1 MRGALRYLEPCRGSS
16 RHAHRVAG
24 VTRAPR
30 AHHAAVRL
38 CARVP
43 GTMLAMAVG
52 LAACNSSQ
60 AQVQIY
66 GHLTP
71 MTDWVGVSERQ
82 TPASAPRPTQAPAGA
97 IRSPE
102 MSGTRMLSSI
112 SYFGMRGK
120 EDLGDGYAAIWQ
132 IETPVSIDGKAT
144 GAIGARNSNVGVKG
158 PFGTVFLGNW
168 DTPYQWSTLS
178 VGSPVRNPYTGDLST
193 ILSNP
198 GFNVPNTTTQSG
210 RVNNA
215 SDATFNRRQGNTIQ
229 YWTPEWAGLQLQFS
243 YSLSNG
249 SVATPAGDISPQV
262 FGAGLEY
269 LNGPLRVR
277 YAYEL
282 HKDYFGLAWLGAPAS
297 ANPSNVGSRA
307 TGSTDDGHKVL
318 IVFTYAQTKWVAGWD
333 RLTYRTDDGTSGNL
347 NRYRRDAFYVM
358 VQHFFGG
365 GRHSVWLGGGYA
377 MNGACSRV
385 GGAACNTDD
394 LGATQLNLGYRYDF
408 SKRTDVYVAYYQ
420 VINRAWGSYGF
431 SPRPNFSGGNAPP
444 GVHYRGVAVGIE
456 HTF

>member
-1 MRGALRYLEPCRGSS
+1 M
-16 RHAHRVAG
+16 
-24 VTRAPR
+24 
-30 AHHAAVRL
+30 
-38 CARVP
+38 P
-43 GTMLAMAVG
+43 GTMLAMVLG
-52 LAACNSSQ
+52 MGACEVSQ

-71 MTDWVGVSERQ
+71 MTDWVSVSGRQ
-82 TPASAPRPTQAPAGA
+82 VSASAPRPTQAPAGA
-97 IRSPE
+97 INAPE
-102 MSGTRMLSSI
+102 ASGSRMLSSI

-132 IETPVSIDGKAT
+132 IETPVSIDGKST
-144 GAIGARNSNVGVKG
+144 GAIAGRNSNVGLSG
-158 PFGTVFLGNW
+158 PFGSAFLGNW

-210 RVNNA
+210 RVGNPA
-215 SDATFNRRQGNTIQ
+215 DATFNRRQGNSIQ
-229 YWTPEWAGLQLQFS
+229 YWSPDWAGFHMRLS
-243 YSLSNG
+243 YSLSQG
-249 SVATPAGDISPQV
+249 GMTTPAGSISPQV

-277 YAYEL
+277 YAYEM

-297 ANPSNVGSRA
+297 ANPSNAGSRA
-307 TGSTDDGHKVL
+307 TGSRDDAHKVL

-333 RLTYRTDDGTSGNL
+333 WLTYRTDDGTTGNL
-347 NRYRRDAFYVM
+347 NRYRRDAFYAM
-358 VQHFFGG
+358 VQHWFAGG
-365 GRHSVWLGGGYA
+365 QHSVWLGGGYA
-377 MNGACSRV
+377 MNGACSRT
-385 GGAACNTDD
+385 GGAMCNTDG

-408 SKRTDVYVAYYQ
+408 SRRTDVYLAYYQ

-431 SPRPNFSGGNAPP
+431 SPRPTIGNGATAPP
-444 GVHYRGVAVGIE
+444 GAHYRGIGFGIE
-456 HTF
+456 HSF

>member
-1 MRGALRYLEPCRGSS
+1 MPGA
-16 RHAHRVAG
+16 
-24 VTRAPR
+24 
-30 AHHAAVRL
+30 
-38 CARVP
+38 
-43 GTMLAMAVG
+43 MLAMAVG
-52 LAACNSSQ
+52 LGACEMSQ

-71 MTDWVGVSERQ
+71 MTDWVSVSGRQ
-82 TPASAPRPTQAPAGA
+82 VPASAPRPTQAPAGA
-97 IRSPE
+97 INVPE

-144 GAIGARNSNVGVKG
+144 GSIGGRNSNVGLKG
-158 PFGTVFLGNW
+158 PFGTAFLGNW

-215 SDATFNRRQGNTIQ
+215 SDATFNRRQGNSLQ
-229 YWTPEWAGLQLQFS
+229 YWTPEWYGLQMQFS

-249 SVATPAGDISPQV
+249 SVTTPAGSISPQV

-269 LNGPLRVR
+269 VNGPLRVR
-277 YAYEL
+277 YAYEM

-307 TGSTDDGHKVL
+307 KGSRDDGHKVL
-318 IVFTYAQTKWVAGWD
+318 VVFTYANTKWVAGWD

-347 NRYRRDAFYVM
+347 NHYRRDAVYAM

-377 MNGACSRV
+377 MNGSCSRV
-385 GGAACNTDD
+385 GGAVCSTDG
-394 LGATQLNLGYRYDF
+394 LGAAQMNLGYRYDF
-408 SKRTDVYVAYYQ
+408 SKRTDVYLAYYQ

-431 SPRPNFSGGNAPP
+431 SPRPNFSATNGGAAPP
-444 GVHYRGVAVGIE
+444 GAHYRGIGFGIE

>member
-1 MRGALRYLEPCRGSS
+1 MQ
-16 RHAHRVAG
+16 G
-24 VTRAPR
+24 VPR
-30 AHHAAVRL
+30 AQHAVVRL
-38 CARVP
+38 CARMP
-43 GTMLAMAVG
+43 GTVLAMAVG
-52 LAACNSSQ
+52 MGVCEVSQ

-71 MTDWVGVSERQ
+71 MTDWVSVSERQ

-158 PFGTVFLGNW
+158 PFGTVFMGNW

-249 SVATPAGDISPQV
+249 TVTTPAGDIAPQV

-307 TGSTDDGHKVL
+307 TGSSDDAHKVL

-347 NRYRRDAFYVM
+347 NRYRRDAFYAM

-365 GRHSVWLGGGYA
+365 ARHSVWLGGGYA
-377 MNGACSRV
+377 TNGACSRV
-385 GGAACNTDD
+385 GGATCNTDD

-444 GVHYRGVAVGIE
+444 GVHYRGVGVGIE

>member
-1 MRGALRYLEPCRGSS
+1 MW
-16 RHAHRVAG
+16 
-24 VTRAPR
+24 
-30 AHHAAVRL
+30 
-38 CARVP
+38 
-43 GTMLAMAVG
+43 LAMALG
-52 LAACNSSQ
+52 LGACETAY

-71 MTDWVGVSERQ
+71 MMDWVSVSDRQ

-97 IRSPE
+97 INTPE

-120 EDLGDGYAAIWQ
+120 EDLGDGYSAIWQ
-132 IETPVSIDGKAT
+132 IETPVSIDGKT
-144 GAIGARNSNVGVKG
+144 SGSIGGRNSNVGLKG
-158 PFGTVFLGNW
+158 PFGTAFMGNW
-168 DTPYQWSTLS
+168 DTPYQWATLS

-215 SDATFNRRQGNTIQ
+215 SDATFNRRQGNSLQ
-229 YWTPEWAGLQLQFS
+229 YWTPVWAGLQLRLS

-249 SVATPAGDISPQV
+249 KVTTPAGDISPQV

-269 LNGPLRVR
+269 VNGPLRLR

-297 ANPSNVGSRA
+297 GNPSNVGSRA
-307 TGSTDDGHKVL
+307 TGSTDDAHKVL
-318 IVFTYAQTKWVAGWD
+318 VVFTYANTKWVAGWD
-333 RLTYRTDDGTSGNL
+333 RLTYRTDDGTLGNL
-347 NRYRRDAFYVM
+347 NRYRRDAFYAM

-377 MNGACSRV
+377 MNGACSRT
-385 GGAACNTDD
+385 GGTTCNTDG

-408 SKRTDVYVAYYQ
+408 SKRTDVYLAYYQ
-420 VINRAWGSYGF
+420 VINRVWGSYGF
-431 SPRPNFSGGNAPP
+431 SPRPNFAGGNAPP
-444 GVHYRGVAVGIE
+444 GVHYRGIGVGIE